1 MRMERCAN
9 GHFYDAEKYSS
20 CPYCSGGNNNETV
33 GLAPGDFKTSAV
45 TGAAGFSE
53 SDDVTQA
60 ETPDEDLQVNLKDQ
74 GRRMSVNNIPFPASE
89 PAYDDGATVAYFS
102 QPGPADQQQMSA
114 KSSSAGNP
122 VVGWLVCTSGIN
134 FGKCYSLFTGK
145 NFIGRSPQH
154 DVYLQGDNA
163 ISRDIHAI
171 VTYEPKQCQFY
182 AQPGDSHALFYVNDE
197 VVLGTVKLNDR
208 DQLTLGNTVLR
219 FVPFCD
225 ERFNWEANR
234 K

>member
-9 GHFYDAEKYSS
+9 GHFYDAEKFSS
-20 CPYCSGGNNNETV
+20 CPYCSGGAVNETI
-33 GLAPGDFKTSAV
+33 GFQSNDFKTASV
-45 TGAAGFSE
+45 TAAADAE
-53 SDDVTQA
+53 ADMDVTQA
-60 ETPDEDLQVNLKDQ
+60 ETPEEDLQVNLKDQ
-74 GRRMSVNNIPFPASE
+74 ARRMSVNNIPFPSE

-102 QPGPADQQQMSA
+102 QPGPADQKQMSA

-134 FGKCYSLFTGK
+134 FGKCYNLFTGK

-225 ERFNWEANR
+225 TRFNWEDAR

>member
-9 GHFYDAEKYSS
+9 GHFYDAEKFDS

-33 GLAPGDFKTSAV
+33 GLSVNEFNTSAT
-45 TGAAGFSE
+45 TGTPNM
-53 SDDVTQA
+53 SDSDVTLA
-60 ETPDEDLQVNLKDQ
+60 EVPEEDLQVNLKDR
-74 GRRMSVNNIPFPASE
+74 GSRMAVNSIPFPADKP
-89 PAYDDGATVAYFS
+89 PADDGATVAYFS
-102 QPGPADQQQMSA
+102 QPGIADQMQMSA

-122 VVGWLVCTSGIN
+122 IVGWLVCTSGIN
-134 FGKCYSLFTGK
+134 FGKCYNLFTGK

-154 DVYLQGDNA
+154 DVNIQGDNA

-171 VTYEPKQCQFY
+171 VTFEPKQCQFY

-225 ERFNWEANR
+225 ERFNWEAAR
-234 K
+234 Q